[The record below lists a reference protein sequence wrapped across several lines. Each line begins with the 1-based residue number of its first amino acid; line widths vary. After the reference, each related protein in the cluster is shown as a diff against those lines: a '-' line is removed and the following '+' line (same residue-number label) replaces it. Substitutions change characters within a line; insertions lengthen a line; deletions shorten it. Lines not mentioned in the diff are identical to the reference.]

1 MNYKRLIINE
11 AVRRGGFEEALQYQS
26 RLLAHAGGASRMRY
40 LTRIGCLLS
49 LAAAWLLLPGCSSQK
64 AQSASPQAV
73 PVLAAPATQRT
84 VPLELRAIGNV
95 QAYNTVQVKTLVP
108 GELTGV
114 LFQEG
119 EDVKQGQL
127 LFTLDPRQYEADL
140 KRLEST
146 LVRDQAEAAN
156 ARAQA
161 IRYAKL
167 MEEGVVAREQY
178 DQYRTQA
185 EAMEAAVQADKSAV
199 EYARLQLGYT
209 RIFSPISGRTGSL
222 LLHRG
227 NVVKE
232 NDDKSILVTINQITP
247 IYAEFAVPERFLP
260 QIKAQS
266 AAGKLKVEAL
276 APGETAPE
284 QGVLTFVDNAVD
296 QTTGTIRMKGTFAN
310 PSRRLW
316 PGQFVDVALR
326 LGERPNAVVVP
337 SQAVQTG
344 QQGPFVFVI
353 KSDLTVEQRPVKVGD
368 AVDSWTVI
376 EQGVQAGERVV
387 TDGQLRLVPGAR
399 VDIRP
404 PTPGAPGAG
413 AK

>member
-1 MNYKRLIINE
+1 
-11 AVRRGGFEEALQYQS
+11 
-26 RLLAHAGGASRMRY
+26 MRN
-40 LTRIGCLLS
+40 LTRIVGLLS
-49 LAAAWLLLPGCSSQK
+49 LSAAWLLIPGCSSQK
-64 AQSASPQAV
+64 AQSASPEAV

-95 QAYNTVQVKTLVP
+95 QAYNTVQIKTLVP

-114 LFQEG
+114 LFKEG

-127 LFTLDPRQYEADL
+127 LFTLDPRPYQAEMQ
-140 KRLEST
+140 RLEAN
-146 LVRDQAEAAN
+146 LLRDQAEAAN

-161 IRYAKL
+161 TRYAKL

-185 EAMEAAVQADKSAV
+185 EAMEAAVQADRSAV
-199 EYARLQLGYT
+199 ENARVQLGYT
-209 RIFSPISGRTGSL
+209 RILSPISGRTGSL

-227 NVVKE
+227 NIVKE
-232 NDDKSILVTINQITP
+232 NDEKSILVTINQLTP

-266 AAGKLKVEAL
+266 AAGKLKVQAV

-284 QGVLTFVDNAVD
+284 EGVLTFVDNAVD
-296 QTTGTIRMKGTFAN
+296 QTTGTIRIKGTFAN
-310 PSRRLW
+310 ASRRLW
-316 PGQFVDVALR
+316 PGQFVDVVLR

-337 SQAVQTG
+337 TQAVQTG

-353 KSDLTVEQRPVKVGD
+353 KSDMTVEQRPVKVGD
-368 AVDSWTVI
+368 AVDGWTVI
-376 EQGVQAGERVV
+376 EQGVQAGERLV

-399 VDIRP
+399 VEIRP
-404 PTPGAPGAG
+404 AAPGANSGTAPGATPGAG

>member
-1 MNYKRLIINE
+1 MNYKPLIINE
-11 AVRRGGFEEALQYQS
+11 AVPRSGFEEAIQYQS
-26 RLLAHAGGASRMRY
+26 CLPAHAAGAFPMRN
-40 LTRIGCLLS
+40 LARIVTLLS
-49 LAAAWLLLPGCSSQK
+49 LLAAGLLLPGCSSQK
-64 AQSASPQAV
+64 AQSAPPQAV
-73 PVLAAPATQRT
+73 PVLVAPAEQKT

-95 QAYNTVQVKTLVP
+95 QAYNTVQVKTRVP

-119 EDVKQGQL
+119 QDVKQGQL

-146 LVRDQAEAAN
+146 LLRDQAEATN

-161 IRYAKL
+161 TRYAKL
-167 MEEGVVAREQY
+167 VEEGVVAREQY

-185 EAMEAAVQADKSAV
+185 EATEAAVQADKNAV
-199 EYARLQLGYT
+199 EYARLQLAYT

-222 LLHRG
+222 LVHRG
-227 NVVKE
+227 NIVKE
-232 NDDKSILVTINQITP
+232 NDKDSVLVAINQVTP

-276 APGETAPE
+276 AAGESAPE
-284 QGVLTFVDNAVD
+284 EGVLTFMDNAVD

-310 PSRRLW
+310 GSRRLW
-316 PGQFVDVALR
+316 PGQFVDVVLR
-326 LGERPNAVVVP
+326 LGERPNAIVVP
-337 SQAVQTG
+337 TQAVQTG
-344 QQGPFVFVI
+344 QQGPYVFVV
-353 KSDLTVEQRPVKVGD
+353 KSDLTVEQRPVKAGD

-404 PTPGAPGAG
+404 AAPAAAG
-413 AK
+413 AAAK